1 MVTYL
6 KDAEAGTIVFE
17 NDLPSVDDLLH
28 HNDLT
33 SWQEEVVGALLRAE
47 NDSDKLE
54 VVVTSIKRHIAL
66 LIGADWKPNRVT
78 GDNVVRPNHYDRF
91 PIEPTYYNQMVGL
104 DWCRGNALKYLFRY
118 PFKNGLEDLNKAC
131 RYIEMYIKY
140 LDGDP
145 EWSK

>member
-6 KDAEAGTIVFE
+6 TDPEVGTIIFE
-17 NDLPSVDDLLH
+17 GDAPSVDDLLH
-28 HNDLT
+28 YNDLT
-33 SWQEEVVGALLRAE
+33 DWQRPVVEALLTA
-47 NDSDKLE
+47 NDEASKLE
-54 VVVTSIKRHIAL
+54 KVVKTIKDHIAI
-66 LIGADWKPNRVT
+66 LIAADWAPNRVV

-91 PIEPTYYNQMVGL
+91 PIEPTFYNQMVGL

-118 PFKNGLEDLNKAC
+118 PFKNGLEDLKKAA